1 MDSTE
6 RPKEQTT
13 VQKVVKTI
21 LLVVVWSCIGMCL
34 EITGPTLID
43 LKIRIKTDYESIST
57 AVSGRSAGFF
67 IGSAIGGVL
76 VDKFGLYCDLMVAVC
91 LDLMAVSAAAIPWV
105 PSTELIFFVSLC
117 GGTFEGVINIAG
129 QKLIINMWKENSASP
144 LHILHGGFGI
154 GSFIIPLIANPF
166 LAKLAP
172 DDNNAT
178 ATGNVSCDSQCG
190 LNFTTT
196 PGSTTTTE
204 KRYLAETSKIEYGY
218 AIAGLIAIVVSVV
231 FYTYHF
237 CGSKQRKLLKEE
249 QDNATNHEKSDT
261 RTLSFREMFNPA
273 TCAGGRFLYGIEIF
287 VLVFL
292 FFMQAVGGERVGGK
306 FIRAFSI
313 DYHHFS
319 TDDGSYI
326 NTVFWIA
333 FACGRVLGFIVAKWI
348 PIRILIL
355 IETGGCL
362 ASSIALVFLGTSGP
376 LALWVIM
383 PILAVFIA
391 PLFPSGIGWANF
403 HIEVTGIA
411 ITVFLLGGS
420 LGGIIYMKL
429 IGFLYDHY
437 GPETFLYTL
446 LGYGI
451 AAFVLAVLMDVV
463 GAQHGSRFNKD
474 NTDDTKDIEMKNEWL
489 TEKLEEDNKGYD
501 ASESVKDNEKTDNP
515 PSYDSYQTFKRDNVK
530 DNEFHPTSERL

>member
-1 MDSTE
+1 MDTTE

-13 VQKVVKTI
+13 LQKVIKTI

-43 LKIRIKTDYESIST
+43 LKIRIKTDYESISS
-57 AVSGRSAGFF
+57 AISGRSAGFF
-67 IGSAIGGVL
+67 IGSALGGVL
-76 VDKFGLYCDLMVAVC
+76 VDRLGLYCDLMVAIC
-91 LDLMAVSAAAIPWV
+91 LDLMAVSAASVPWV
-105 PSTELIFFVSLC
+105 PMTELIFFVSLC
-117 GGTFEGVINIAG
+117 AGTFEGVINIAG

-166 LAKLAP
+166 LAKPAP
-172 DDNNAT
+172 DDKNDT
-178 ATGNVSCDSQCG
+178 FGNVSCDSQCEV
-190 LNFTTT
+190 NFTTT
-196 PGSTTTTE
+196 PGPTTTTE
-204 KRYLAETSKIEYGY
+204 KRYLADTSRIEYAYG
-218 AIAGLIAIVVSVV
+218 IAGLIAVVVSLV

-237 CGSKQRKLLKEE
+237 FGKKERQIIRKSMENGTGN
-249 QDNATNHEKSDT
+249 DKSDT
-261 RTLSFREMFNPA
+261 RTLTFKEMFNPA
-273 TCAGGRFLYGIEIF
+273 TCAAGRFLYGVEIF

-319 TDDGSYI
+319 SDDGSYI

-333 FACGRVLGFIVAKWI
+333 FSCGRVGAFVAAKWI

-420 LGGIIYMKL
+420 IGGLIYMKL
-429 IGFLYDHY
+429 IGFLYDSY
-437 GPETFLYTL
+437 GPKMFLYTL

-451 AAFVLAVLMDVV
+451 AVFVLAVLMDVV
-463 GAQHGSRFNKD
+463 GAQHGSRFDKN
-474 NTDDTKDIEMKNEWL
+474 NTL
-489 TEKLEEDNKGYD
+489 DNKEVEIKEVWSTDTAENDHKLNGSTLDNGYEKI
-501 ASESVKDNEKTDNP
+501 AVDNYS
-515 PSYDSYQTFKRDNVK
+515 SYNSYETFTTKQK
-530 DNEFHPTSERL
+530 ENENFPVSERL